1 MKLAAAE
8 AISSVIDPADLNENY
23 IIPDAFD
30 TRVVERIRK
39 AVAKA
44 ALNSGV
50 ARKILVPSIS

>member
-1 MKLAAAE
+1 M
-8 AISSVIDPADLNENY
+8 IDPADLNENY